1 MCIQSR
7 YRFELY
13 RQEYSIKALYELIE
27 SNEDWLMERVLSY
40 AKEGD
45 YTRYTSTLVEAWRA
59 SIVGLSEP
67 LLELIEK
74 GDKVPELVADMDFS
88 SDPSAAFG
96 VLEAKRHRERGIT
109 LGLFLGLYKYY
120 RQTYVDLVMEAGF
133 EVEQTQRYRY
143 LLDRYFDL
151 VELGFSTQWT
161 AQSEADKLAE
171 LQNSNRL
178 LANEKNKYLTIFES
192 LDDPVI
198 FIDENF
204 HIKNINNAALQNFS
218 DEKESSGAM
227 YYGTASCL
235 QLEEALVGNLSKDQ
249 AAHEFEQELK
259 TRAGGRLFFIK
270 QNIML
275 DISEKFSGMVLILRD
290 ITESR
295 RTELALQQINHDL
308 VRAKE
313 TAEVANNSKS
323 VFLANMSHE
332 LRTPLNAILGFSE
345 LMAKDSSLSIKQI
358 ESLDVINHSG
368 NHLLTLINDVLDMSK
383 IEAGHIYLEAEPVDL
398 GILVAD
404 VVDMMQIQ
412 AAEKGLQLFLD
423 QNSDFPQHIKTDSA
437 KLRQIFINLLNNA
450 VKFTEEGEINLR
462 LGMHDNHADNIILR
476 IEVEDTGIG
485 IAEADLDYVFK
496 PFEQL
501 GVQHKLS
508 GTGLGLALT
517 KQFVE
522 LMEGSINVKSTRG
535 NGSLFYAEIPVE
547 LVREGKI
554 STIETSHRRVKK
566 FKSAE
571 PEWRILIVEDE
582 ANNRL
587 LLHRQLESVG
597 FSVRE
602 AVNGEEAIQ
611 QFKDWQP
618 NLICMD
624 MRMPVMDG
632 YEATRSIRALPGGT
646 EVKILALTASAFKEQ
661 NEQIM
666 TVGCDAVIHKPYKE
680 PDIFAAMKEQLGI
693 NYIYEETS
701 ELLNQQTVS
710 KPVVEDLQSFPDEWL
725 DEFLTTV
732 RMGDTQEM
740 LTLTNTLDAEHA
752 ETKAKLDQCIN
763 GFQLQHLIN
772 LLEEKTR
779 TTIKT

>member
-1 MCIQSR
+1 M
-7 YRFELY
+7 
-13 RQEYSIKALYELIE
+13 KALYDLIE
-27 SNEDWLMERVLSY
+27 SHEDWLMERVLSY
-40 AKEGD
+40 AKAGE

-67 LLELIEK
+67 LLKLIEK
-74 GDKVPELVADMDFS
+74 GDKAPELIADMDFS

-151 VELGFSTQWT
+151 VELGFSTQWI
-161 AQSEADKLAE
+161 AQGETDKLEE

-249 AAHEFEQELK
+249 AAHEFEHELK
-259 TRAGGRLFFIK
+259 TRAGDRLFFIK
-270 QNIML
+270 QNVML

-295 RTELALQQINHDL
+295 RTELALRQINHDL

-313 TAEVANNSKS
+313 AAEVANHSKS
-323 VFLANMSHE
+323 VFLASMSHE

-345 LMAKDSSLSIKQI
+345 LMAKDSSLSTKQI
-358 ESLDVINHSG
+358 ESLDVINRSG
-368 NHLLTLINDVLDMSK
+368 HHLLTLINNVLDMSK
-383 IEAGHIYLEAEPVDL
+383 IEAGHIKLEAEPADL
-398 GILVAD
+398 GLLVAD
-404 VVDMMQIQ
+404 VVDMMQNR
-412 AAEKGLQLFLD
+412 AAEKDLQLIFD
-423 QNSDFPQHIKTDSA
+423 QNSDFPQHIKTDPA
-437 KLRQIFINLLNNA
+437 KLRQIFINLLSNA

-462 LGMHDNHADNIILR
+462 LGMHDSHTDNTVLR
-476 IEVEDTGIG
+476 IEVEDTGVG
-485 IAEADLDYVFK
+485 ITEADLDYVFK

-501 GVQHKLS
+501 GVQHEQS

-522 LMEGSINVKSTRG
+522 MMEGSINVKSTMG

-554 STIETSHRRVKK
+554 STIETPHRRVKK
-566 FKSAE
+566 FKSDE
-571 PEWRILIVEDE
+571 PKWRILIVEDE

-602 AVNGEEAIQ
+602 AVNGKEAIQ
-611 QFKDWQP
+611 QFEDWHP

-666 TVGCDAVIHKPYKE
+666 TVGCDAVIHKPYNESAIYKA
-680 PDIFAAMKEQLGI
+680 IGEQLELQ
-693 NYIYEETS
+693 YIYEETKD
-701 ELLNQQTVS
+701 LLNQKAPAILYVT
-710 KPVVEDLQSFPDEWL
+710 DLENLHEEWL
-725 DEFLTTV
+725 DDLLAVAQLGEIETMLSLTK
-732 RMGDTQEM
+732 
-740 LTLTNTLDAEHA
+740 TLPESES
-752 ETKAKLDQCIN
+752 ETKAKLDHYIKE
-763 GFQLQHLIN
+763 FQIESLIKI
-772 LLEEKTR
+772 LEEKTV
-779 TTIKT
+779 TTNKT